1 VRVNHISVTNH
12 SRIGDLDVV
21 VGRHLVIVGANDVGK
36 SSLLRL
42 LNLLLGSTVGQLY
55 NVLSLK
61 DLRDPAAAMR
71 VEATFAD
78 FDDAERRLFHRE
90 IDVAPSDSSE
100 SLRVRLEVVVDA
112 DDPESVTVTRW
123 CPGRGDV
130 RALTREQLGSI
141 GWRFLPATR
150 AAAASSLDG
159 PTGAVR
165 VLLETVESD
174 LGGEKAALGKSLL
187 EFNDHLAA
195 SHAIGD
201 LRQHVAEHLS
211 KAMPKLVKKDDL
223 AVRTAT
229 DPEESVLDTVSLFT
243 VAEDGTLAPM
253 SEQSDGVR
261 QLTSITLYDL
271 AEKAAKVI
279 AVDEPEL
286 HLHPSSQR
294 TLARL
299 LTDSTT
305 QKIIV
310 THSPYVVHRF
320 DPSQVVAISPDGVCR
335 QLDAGAR
342 QARAQVRAHWWS
354 PRILEALTCRI
365 AVLVEGVADRVI
377 VEAAAEAHGLSLDRL
392 GVTVFELGGAE
403 NFRTVYRLL
412 GPGGFGARIL
422 GLVDQKESASWV
434 GEVGGKPTDVLG
446 TSIFVC
452 DIDLEEEYCKSLGP
466 PEVIRRLL
474 SADLGFR
481 EDGILSAVKVATVE
495 QVTIEGL
502 AEFCRRSNR
511 KVIAAL
517 AVAGDTTAAD
527 RGKLGAVSELI
538 DRLADMSR

>member
-1 VRVNHISVTNH
+1 MRVNHISVTNH

-55 NVLSLK
+55 NLLSLK

-130 RALTREQLGSI
+130 RALTREQLGAI

-211 KAMPKLVKKDDL
+211 EGDA
-223 AVRTAT
+223 
-229 DPEESVLDTVSLFT
+229 
-243 VAEDGTLAPM
+243 
-253 SEQSDGVR
+253 
-261 QLTSITLYDL
+261 
-271 AEKAAKVI
+271 KAA
-279 AVDEPEL
+279 
-286 HLHPSSQR
+286 
-294 TLARL
+294 
-299 LTDSTT
+299 
-305 QKIIV
+305 
-310 THSPYVVHRF
+310 
-320 DPSQVVAISPDGVCR
+320 
-335 QLDAGAR
+335 
-342 QARAQVRAHWWS
+342 
-354 PRILEALTCRI
+354 
-365 AVLVEGVADRVI
+365 
-377 VEAAAEAHGLSLDRL
+377 
-392 GVTVFELGGAE
+392 
-403 NFRTVYRLL
+403 
-412 GPGGFGARIL
+412 
-422 GLVDQKESASWV
+422 
-434 GEVGGKPTDVLG
+434 
-446 TSIFVC
+446 
-452 DIDLEEEYCKSLGP
+452 
-466 PEVIRRLL
+466 
-474 SADLGFR
+474 
-481 EDGILSAVKVATVE
+481 
-495 QVTIEGL
+495 
-502 AEFCRRSNR
+502 
-511 KVIAAL
+511 
-517 AVAGDTTAAD
+517 
-527 RGKLGAVSELI
+527 
-538 DRLADMSR
+538 